1 MLKVLLLMLYILSIN
16 ININAIAEDSIKKED
31 IVTIFKRSM
40 NHWKINYETLD
51 ENKSGAACIPWNTI
65 DKTFPTFVK
74 KSLLFPLRFNLFIGS
89 TKFNSKFVNSFFSIF
104 G

>member
-1 MLKVLLLMLYILSIN
+1 MEKGQTDYINIITDLQTKDKFMLKALLLMLYILSIN

-51 ENKSGAACIPWNTI
+51 EINLVLPVIP
-65 DKTFPTFVK
+65 
-74 KSLLFPLRFNLFIGS
+74 SE
-89 TKFNSKFVNSFFSIF
+89 
-104 G
+104 

>member
-1 MLKVLLLMLYILSIN
+1 MLKVLLLMLYILSININ

-51 ENKSGAACIPWNTI
+51 
-65 DKTFPTFVK
+65 
-74 KSLLFPLRFNLFIGS
+74 
-89 TKFNSKFVNSFFSIF
+89 
-104 G
+104 